1 MEKSHND
8 PFVFRTA
15 TSLLF
20 LSFLFFFFFQNSY
33 WPYRDRWGHYIWLE
47 THRKSELFFSIACI
61 VSLCQTCHVIQILV
75 LVLTCTFIAFFS
87 TIVRDFF
94 RVFFLLLYSVSF
106 TSWSVINVNSL
117 KIFLTSETR
126 TGAKTYC
133 GICSV
138 TTWDMNTV
146 VPSWSADSPPR
157 RFSKL
162 YI

>member
-20 LSFLFFFFFQNSY
+20 LSFLFFFSFFRNSY
-33 WPYRDRWGHYIWLE
+33 CPYRDRWGHYIWLE

-126 TGAKTYC
+126 TGARTYC

-138 TTWDMNTV
+138 TT
-146 VPSWSADSPPR
+146 
-157 RFSKL
+157 
-162 YI
+162 